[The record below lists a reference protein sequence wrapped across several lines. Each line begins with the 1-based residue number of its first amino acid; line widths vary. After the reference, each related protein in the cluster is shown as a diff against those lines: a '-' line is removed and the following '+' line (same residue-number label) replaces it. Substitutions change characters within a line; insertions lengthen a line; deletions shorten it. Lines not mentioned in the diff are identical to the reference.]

1 MTKRSN
7 NIHTVPS
14 GNGWVNRPEGG
25 RALGPV
31 HRTQQRAVEVGQQE
45 ARSRGGEHMT
55 HGVNGQIRAR
65 NSYGKDPFPPKG

>member
-1 MTKRSN
+1 MSKK

-14 GNGWVNRPEGG
+14 GNGWVKPEGG
-25 RALGPV
+25 GALGPV
-31 HRTQQRAVEVGQQE
+31 HRTQQRAVEVGQRE
-45 ARSRGGEHMT
+45 ARNRGGEHLT

>member
-1 MTKRSN
+1 MSKK

-14 GNGWVNRPEGG
+14 GDGWVNKPEGAG
-25 RALGPV
+25 ALGPV
-31 HRTQQRAVEVGQQE
+31 HRTQQRAVEVGQRE
-45 ARSRGGEHMT
+45 ARNRGGEHLT